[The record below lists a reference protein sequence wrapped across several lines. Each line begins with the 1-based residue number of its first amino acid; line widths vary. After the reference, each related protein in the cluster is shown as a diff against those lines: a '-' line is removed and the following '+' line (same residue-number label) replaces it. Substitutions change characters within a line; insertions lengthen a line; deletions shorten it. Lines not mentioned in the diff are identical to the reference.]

1 MKNRFFKYTAG
12 LALALVLLFLTSL
25 TITLIFIKGDTF
37 HPASR
42 MRAAIWLSKRIV
54 AQTAALPL
62 SVWDPYRESHRSAR
76 TGPSG
81 QFKPSQDSP
90 AFSDRQALQ
99 AFLDS
104 SAGFRGAVVRS
115 FVNSSLPE
123 AGGGFSYQPANDV
136 LLDSLAALY
145 SLKELAQSDADDYL
159 VLKAALDWLY
169 KKFYEVKG
177 RRKEAQPEIDYNFN
191 ALDILYRAVHGERFW
206 CSEFSTTLVQC
217 LAATG
222 YTARYVMI
230 NSRTGGHVLCE
241 AWCETYGKWI
251 MLDPYFN
258 RIVTLG
264 GEPLN
269 VYEIHRLQA
278 EPERARR
285 AVILQNGDIL
295 NDQGQKDFYLSLFRN
310 FAVRMRNDWFTNR
323 YPHWYP
329 LSNSV
334 MNALEWQDEL
344 TINNIYYKHETDR
357 LENIY
362 WQLNRVRMAVQPVE
376 GAQLNIF
383 LETFTPNF
391 SHFSVRVGS
400 SRAVSVQDGFFDWK
414 LHPGSNEL
422 EIASVNQ
429 WRISGRPGI
438 LIVDWPADK

>member
-1 MKNRFFKYTAG
+1 MKNRFFKYMAG
-12 LALALVLLFLTSL
+12 LALVLVLLFLTSL
-25 TITLIFIKGDTF
+25 AITLIFIKGDTF

-42 MRAAIWLSKRIV
+42 MRAAVWLSKRIV

-62 SVWDPYRESHRSAR
+62 SVWDPYRESHRFAR
-76 TGPSG
+76 TGPSERL
-81 QFKPSQDSP
+81 KPLQDRP
-90 AFSDRQALQ
+90 AFSDRQALRD
-99 AFLDS
+99 FFNS
-104 SAGFRGAVVRS
+104 STGFRGAVVRS
-115 FVNSSLPE
+115 FVNSPLPQ

-136 LLDSLAALY
+136 LLDSLASLY
-145 SLKELAQSDADDYL
+145 SLKELDQSDTDDYL
-159 VLKAALDWLY
+159 VLKAAQDWLY
-169 KKFYEVKG
+169 KKFQEDRG
-177 RRKEAQPEIDYNFN
+177 SRKEPLPEVDYNFN
-191 ALDILYRAVHGERFW
+191 ALDILYRAAHGERFW

-278 EPERARR
+278 EPERAGC
-285 AVILQNGDIL
+285 AVILQNGSIL
-295 NDQGQKDFYLSLFRN
+295 NDQGQKDFYFSLFRN

-344 TINNIYYKHETDR
+344 TDDNVYYKHETGC
-357 LENIY
+357 LEDVY

-376 GAQLNIF
+376 GAQLNVF

-391 SHFSVRVGS
+391 SHFSVRVDS
-400 SRAVSVQDGFFDWK
+400 SRTVSVQDGLFEWK
-414 LHPGSNEL
+414 LRPGPNAL

-429 WRISGRPGI
+429 WGISGRPVSLVI
-438 LIVDWPADK
+438 DWPKD